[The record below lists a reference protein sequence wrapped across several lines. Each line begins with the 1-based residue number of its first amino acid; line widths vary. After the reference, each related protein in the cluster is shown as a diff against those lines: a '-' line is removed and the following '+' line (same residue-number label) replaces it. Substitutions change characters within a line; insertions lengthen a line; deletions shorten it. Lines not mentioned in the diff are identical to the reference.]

1 VRGPL
6 EGLASA
12 HPLGFMLPP
21 IYYEDSLAQRLTASL
36 DEVLAP
42 VMSELDNLQAYLDP
56 GVAPSDFVEWLAGW
70 VGIALDET
78 WPPDRQRALVG
89 QAGELYRWRGTV
101 RGLAALLALYVQ
113 AEPEIT
119 ETGGTAWSPVPG
131 GEVPG
136 DAVPHLKVLIRVP
149 DPAAVDVTRIEA
161 VIWGAKP
168 AGVPHE
174 IEVVAG

>member
-1 VRGPL
+1 MRGPL

-21 IYYEDSLAQRLTASL
+21 VYYEDSLAQRLTASL

-56 GVAPSDFVEWLAGW
+56 GVAPSDFVGWLAGW

-119 ETGGTAWSPVPG
+119 ETGGAAWSPVPG

-136 DAVPHLKVLIRVP
+136 DELHTVGGLLSVPAEHPQRGAGLPQQRHNL
-149 DPAAVDVTRIEA
+149 PAQRART
-161 VIWGAKP
+161 P
-168 AGVPHE
+168 GVQDQ
-174 IEVVAG
+174 